1 MRLSENVVYPNH
13 SHWILGQLWKLDLV
27 QAIIYRLITRKKK
40 LSFSP
45 HGIIINVVMAKLTFR
60 EINIHLPTE
69 FSHTQGQISMFFFG
83 ASAAKGWRSYFLPQQ
98 LV

>member
-1 MRLSENVVYPNH
+1 
-13 SHWILGQLWKLDLV
+13 V